1 MITGKSAERC
11 WVEHSMTYY
20 GDLYFFILLLFFLVP
35 IIIINFLG
43 LSKKYIVL
51 LISTFVVY
59 LATKDNP
66 WHLLYLSIY
75 IVYEFILIKLY
86 LYLRAIIEKNE
97 KIYYTALILSL
108 IPLILYKV
116 SGFFGYNLFGFL
128 GISYLTFKSLQ
139 ITIETYDGL
148 IKEIKVIDYL
158 NFMLFFP
165 TISSGPIDRSRRFV
179 SDLNAKISKK
189 EYLELLGTGL
199 FKFTQGILYK
209 FVIANIIFGYM
220 EKLDLLSLRPQVA
233 YAFLYG
239 LYLFFDFAGYSLLA
253 IGTGYLIGV
262 KIPENFN
269 KPFLSVD
276 IKDFWNR
283 WHITL
288 SFWFRDFLFTRLM
301 IKFIKK
307 KIFKSKITAT
317 SIGYII
323 NMVVMGLWHGLTVY
337 YILYGLY
344 HGILLA
350 LTDLYQKKSAFYKK
364 YKDYTIYKLI
374 SWVITMLL
382 VFFGFFLFS
391 GKLIRI

>member
-1 MITGKSAERC
+1 
-11 WVEHSMTYY
+11 MTYY
-20 GDLYFFILLLFFLVP
+20 GDLYFFILLIILLVP

-43 LSKKYIVL
+43 LSKKYLIL

-66 WHLLYLSIY
+66 GHLLNLVIY
-75 IVYEFILIKLY
+75 VVYEFILIKLF
-86 LYLRAIIEKNE
+86 LKASSKNNKNE
-97 KIYYTALILSL
+97 KIYYTTLILSL
-108 IPLILYKV
+108 IPLILFKV
-116 SGFFGYNLFGFL
+116 SGFFSYNLFGFL
-128 GISYLTFKSLQ
+128 GISYLTFKSVQ

-179 SDLNAKISKK
+179 SDLNAKISRN

-199 FKFTQGILYK
+199 FKLTQGILYK

-220 EKLDLLSLRPQVA
+220 GSLDLLLFKSQVV

-283 WHITL
+283 WHMTL
-288 SFWFRDFLFTRLM
+288 SFWFRDYLFTRLM
-301 IKFIKK
+301 MTFIKK
-307 KIFKSKITAT
+307 KAFRSKMTAT

-323 NMVVMGLWHGLTVY
+323 NMVVMGLWHGLTLY
-337 YILYGLY
+337 FILYGFY

-350 LTDLYQKKSAFYKK
+350 LTDLYQKKSTLYKK
-364 YKDYTIYKLI
+364 YKDNTSYKLI
-374 SWVITMLL
+374 SWAITMLL

>member
-1 MITGKSAERC
+1 
-11 WVEHSMTYY
+11 MTYY
-20 GDLYFFILLLFFLVP
+20 GDLYFFILLLIFLVP

-51 LISTFVVY
+51 IISTFVVY

-66 WHLLYLSIY
+66 GHLLYLAIY
-75 IVYEFILIKLY
+75 IIYEFIVIELFLN
-86 LYLRAIIEKNE
+86 LRTKSGKNE
-97 KIYYTALILSL
+97 RIYYITLILSL
-108 IPLILYKV
+108 IPLILYKL
-116 SGFFGYNLFGFL
+116 SGFFSHNLFGFM

-139 ITIETYDGL
+139 IIIETYDGL
-148 IKEIKVIDYL
+148 IKEIKVINYL

-179 SDLNAKISKK
+179 SDLNTKTSFK
-189 EYLELLGTGL
+189 EYLDLLGTGL

-209 FVIANIIFGYM
+209 FVIANILFGYM
-220 EKLDLLSLRPQVA
+220 EKLDLLTLRPQVA
-233 YAFLYG
+233 FAFLYG

-253 IGTGYLIGV
+253 IGTGYIIGV

-283 WHITL
+283 WHMTL

-301 IKFIKK
+301 MKFIKNK
-307 KIFKSKITAT
+307 TFSSKTTAT
-317 SIGYII
+317 SIGYIL
-323 NMVVMGLWHGLTVY
+323 NMVVMGLWHGLTIY

-344 HGILLA
+344 HGILLT
-350 LTDLYQKKSAFYKK
+350 LTDLYQKKSGFYKK

-374 SWVITMLL
+374 SWLITMIL

-391 GKLIRI
+391 GKLILI

>member
-1 MITGKSAERC
+1 MLEERC
-11 WVEHSMTYY
+11 WVENSMTYY
-20 GDLYFFILLLFFLVP
+20 GDLYFFILLIILLVP

-43 LSKKYIVL
+43 LSKKYLIL

-66 WHLLYLSIY
+66 GHLLNLVIY
-75 IVYEFILIKLY
+75 VVYEFILIKLF
-86 LYLRAIIEKNE
+86 LKASSKNNKNE
-97 KIYYTALILSL
+97 KIYYTTLILSL
-108 IPLILYKV
+108 IPLILFKV
-116 SGFFGYNLFGFL
+116 SGFFSYNLFGFL
-128 GISYLTFKSLQ
+128 GISYLTFKSVQ

-179 SDLNAKISKK
+179 SDLNAKISRN

-199 FKFTQGILYK
+199 FKLTQGILYK

-220 EKLDLLSLRPQVA
+220 GSLDLLLFKSQVV

-283 WHITL
+283 WHMTL
-288 SFWFRDFLFTRLM
+288 SFWFRDYLFTRLM
-301 IKFIKK
+301 MTFIKK
-307 KIFKSKITAT
+307 KAFRSKMTAT

-323 NMVVMGLWHGLTVY
+323 NMVVMGLWHGLTLY
-337 YILYGLY
+337 FILYGFY

-350 LTDLYQKKSAFYKK
+350 LTDLYQKKSTLYKK
-364 YKDYTIYKLI
+364 YKDNTSYKLI
-374 SWVITMLL
+374 SWAITMLL